1 MVNKRRLNLLNKE
14 KVDGL
19 CAIFYK
25 GLVGVYKLIPFN
37 RSRHNEDKTLTELPT
52 KSPKAATVL
61 GCPLPTTVSEASLCQ
76 HPGWQGSPV
85 AMHTVSI
92 LPTAPLPNVVTD
104 VYSMPKLPCQHS
116 RCPNNLSTAQSQ
128 TPPPLLW
135 QMPPS
140 LPATPHTA
148 NQLTTV
154 RFSRIPV

>member
-1 MVNKRRLNLLNKE
+1 MVNKRLLNLLNKG
-14 KVDGL
+14 KIDGP
-19 CAIFYK
+19 CTIFYK

-37 RSRHNEDKTLTELPT
+37 RSRHNEDKTLIELPT
-52 KSPKAATVL
+52 KSPKDSEHCALTATVL
-61 GCPLPTTVSEASLCQ
+61 GCPLPTTVSEASFCQ

-128 TPPPLLW
+128 TPPFYGKCPRVCLPLLT
-135 QMPPS
+135 
-140 LPATPHTA
+140 LPT
-148 NQLTTV
+148 N
-154 RFSRIPV
+154 